1 MVKHIAIQSY
11 GSSISITGARL
22 FVSIKGE
29 EGVEIPLNRL
39 KSLKLSGR
47 GAIISSNAISECAK
61 RGIPIY
67 ICDWNGRYIS
77 QLSGSHEHAVVQ
89 LRKRQLEYV
98 DRLSSRDL
106 AKLILYGKVKNQK
119 AVLQYFAKYQR
130 KKGVSV
136 DWLESALNSLDSIVK
151 SILAFSGEI
160 EWRSSLLGFEGSA
173 ASIYWNALKNDIYFG
188 DSFKGRVGRGAGDS
202 INQALN
208 LGYSILET
216 YIWNAIHLAGLEP
229 YAGVIHTDR
238 PGKPALILDLM
249 EEYRPWMV
257 DRIVLSLK
265 SHLLGTERI
274 SEEARKLVISGVQKA
289 FESIH
294 PYRGKKLHI
303 EVILQ
308 RQVYRLCGVFYQ
320 KSSYKPI
327 LFKW

>member
-1 MVKHIAIQSY
+1 MC
-11 GSSISITGARL
+11 
-22 FVSIKGE
+22 
-29 EGVEIPLNRL
+29 EIFRT
-39 KSLKLSGR
+39 LSF
-47 GAIISSNAISECAK
+47 K

-89 LRKRQLEYV
+89 LRKKQLDYV
-98 DRLSSRDL
+98 DRPYCKDL

-119 AVLQYFAKYQR
+119 AVLQYFAKYQK
-130 KKGVSV
+130 KKGVDV
-136 DWLESALNSLDSIVK
+136 DWLEKVLISLDSITK
-151 SILAFSGEI
+151 SILAFNSEND
-160 EWRSSLLGFEGSA
+160 WRSTLLGYEGSA
-173 ASIYWNALKNDIYFG
+173 ASLYWNTLKHDIYFG
-188 DSFKGRVGRGAGDS
+188 DSFKGRIGRGAGDS

-208 LGYSILET
+208 LGYAILET
-216 YIWNAIHLAGLEP
+216 YIWNAVHLAGLEP

-238 PGKPALILDLM
+238 PGKPALILDLI

-257 DRIVLSLK
+257 DRVVLTLK
-265 SHLLGTERI
+265 SHLIGTERI

-294 PYRGKKLHI
+294 PYKGKKLHI

-308 RQVYRLCGVFYQ
+308 RQIYRLCGVFYQ
-320 KSSYKPI
+320 RSSYRPI